1 MPVQIKLST
10 LEQNLAFFSK
20 MYDVVRL
27 VDPIKKTVLEY
38 GDHRVGETGEIC
50 YDYWKNGK
58 ICDNCI
64 SVRAFHDNK
73 SYMKLEQ
80 NPDVIMLVTAMPIE
94 AAEGPV
100 ILELLKNAT
109 DSMMVGTGDYNSGQA
124 MHNIVRDINNMVIMD
139 HLTSIY
145 NRRFVDGRLPVDIV
159 QATVKSQPL
168 SVIFIDIN
176 NMKKIN
182 DAHGHTI
189 GDTALK
195 NVAAVM
201 QKCIR
206 TDVDWVARYGG
217 DEFIICLNNIDNTD
231 AYRIAERVRESILS
245 IELPLK
251 NDDTRI
257 EISFGIQT
265 MSESAL
271 TADEIIRMA
280 DEKMYENKNY

>member
-1 MPVQIKLST
+1 MPEQIKLST

-27 VDPIKKTVLEY
+27 VDPVKKTVLEY
-38 GDHRVGETGEIC
+38 GDHKVEETSEIC

-94 AAEGPV
+94 ASEGPV

-109 DSMMVGTGDYNSGQA
+109 DSMMVGTGDYNSGQEL
-124 MHNIVRDINNMVIMD
+124 HNIVRDINNMVVMD

-145 NRRFVDGRLPVDIV
+145 NRRFVDSRLPVDIV
-159 QATVKSQPL
+159 QATIKSQPL
-168 SVIFIDIN
+168 SVIFIDID

-182 DAHGHTI
+182 DTHGHTI

-195 NVAAVM
+195 NVATVM

-206 TDVDWVARYGG
+206 ADVDWVARYGG
-217 DEFIICLNNIDNTD
+217 DEFIICLNNIDNSD
-231 AYRIAERVRESILS
+231 ACRIAERVRESILA
-245 IELPLK
+245 IELPLP

-257 EISFGIQT
+257 TISFGIQT